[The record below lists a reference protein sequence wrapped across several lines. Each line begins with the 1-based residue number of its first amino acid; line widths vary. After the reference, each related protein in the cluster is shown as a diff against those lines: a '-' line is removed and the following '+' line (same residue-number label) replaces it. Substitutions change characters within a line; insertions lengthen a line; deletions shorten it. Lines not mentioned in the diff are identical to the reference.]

1 MTAEISSNEAQDSA
15 TDSNTPAI
23 ARRYTIVAAVFLV
36 LGAIAATFAG
46 LQAVF
51 PTYLGE
57 IGELSYGR
65 MAPASRTLLTEG
77 WLAIGLLGASLYAI
91 AKVTG
96 SEIRRSLLA
105 NIALALLTVGGL
117 LGAAAIFA
125 GFQTGIAGFE
135 APVWARAITVLGY
148 VLAAISIS
156 STARNTGDSLGA
168 TGWYLT
174 ASAWWL
180 AATSIL
186 SLIPALA
193 FTPGVNLVPAMD
205 GISGTILTSFAG
217 AGMTGMFVIAT
228 SIGLLYFAATSLTGT
243 DPSEPRPL
251 GALGFW
257 SVAIVWGSMGAT
269 PLIFS
274 AAPDW
279 YETLGVGIAIAAFVP
294 LLAVAA
300 DLGLMFRGTVDKITD
315 RATLRYASVAFL
327 AFAGATGANVI
338 LTFRTTSSVVGFT
351 TWQIGTR
358 SLIVLGGATFAIFAA
373 QSIMRG
379 GRSSGTSFH
388 FSWSVS
394 GLIGVTAGS
403 LMGGAIAGF
412 SWAAGPTAGAYV
424 NSGDAWEITAVS
436 LEPFLLII
444 GVSLALFAVAQIFYL
459 ITLFGS
465 SEDEDLVVP
474 DGSAEFDLQFEG
486 RSKYPTWRR
495 LVWGGVTVWVTA
507 SLLTGFLPMLD
518 PGNSEATR
526 LGETRVYVDGSSE
539 LEGRNLYISEGCV
552 ECHSQTVRP
561 VAADVGLGAVSLAGD
576 YANEAPVFSGIVRLG
591 PDLMHYAGEG
601 GLDAAQVGN
610 HLRDPQATRAW
621 SVMPSYSYLSD
632 SEIDQL
638 VSYIQTLKTLR

>member
-1 MTAEISSNEAQDSA
+1 VTAEISSNEAQDSA

-23 ARRYTIVAAVFLV
+23 ARRYGIVAAVFLV
-36 LGAIAATFAG
+36 LGAVAATFAA

-51 PTYLGE
+51 PTYFGQ

-65 MAPASRTLLTEG
+65 MAPASRTLLAEG

-96 SEIRRSLLA
+96 SEIRRTLLA
-105 NIALALLTVGGL
+105 NVALALLAVGGL
-117 LGAAAIFA
+117 VGAAAIFA

-148 VLAAISIS
+148 VLAAISIA
-156 STARNTGDSLGA
+156 STARQNGNTLGT

-180 AATSIL
+180 AATGIL
-186 SLIPALA
+186 SLVPALA

-205 GISGTILTSFAG
+205 GISGTILTSFAS
-217 AGMTGMFVIAT
+217 AGMTGLFVIVT
-228 SIGLLYFAATSLTGT
+228 SVGLLYFAATSLTGT
-243 DPSEPRPL
+243 DPSEPRRL

-257 SVAIVWGSMGAT
+257 SVAIIWGSMGAT

-294 LLAVAA
+294 LIAVAA

-315 RATLRYASVAFL
+315 RASLRYASVAFL

-338 LTFRTTSSVVGFT
+338 LTFRTTSAAVGFT
-351 TWQIGTR
+351 TWRTGTEF
-358 SLIVLGGATFAIFAA
+358 LIVLGGATFAIFAA
-373 QSIMRG
+373 QSITRG
-379 GRSSGTSFH
+379 GGSTGTSFH

-394 GLIGVTAGS
+394 GLVGAVAGS
-403 LMGGAIAGF
+403 LIGGAIVGF
-412 SWAAGPTAGAYV
+412 SWAAGPTGNLYV
-424 NSGDAWEITAVS
+424 NSGSAWEITAVS
-436 LEPFLLII
+436 LEPFALIT

-459 ITLFGS
+459 ITSFGS
-465 SEDEDLVVP
+465 TEDEDLTAP
-474 DGSAEFDLQFEG
+474 DGAADFDLQIEG
-486 RSKYPTWRR
+486 RPKYPTWRR

-518 PGNSEATR
+518 PANTEATR
-526 LGETRVYVDGSSE
+526 LGETRVYPDGSSE
-539 LEGRNLYISEGCV
+539 LAGRNLYISEGCV

-561 VAADVGLGAVSLAGD
+561 VAADVGLGAVSVAGD

-591 PDLMHYAGEG
+591 PDLMHFAGG
-601 GLDAAQVGN
+601 GGVAPSLGD